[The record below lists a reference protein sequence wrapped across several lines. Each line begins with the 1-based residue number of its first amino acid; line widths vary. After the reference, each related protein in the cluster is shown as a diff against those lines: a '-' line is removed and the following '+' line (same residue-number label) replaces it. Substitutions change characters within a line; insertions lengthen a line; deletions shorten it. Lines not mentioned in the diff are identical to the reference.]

1 MTSAATLATP
11 DRPRIAVVLTD
22 GLTPW
27 PDENPPCRIIAAL
40 NGSAAPQPPSRVET
54 VRIPT

>member
-11 DRPRIAVVLTD
+11 HRPRIAVVLTD

-40 NGSAAPQPPSRVET
+40 IGSAAPQPPSRVET